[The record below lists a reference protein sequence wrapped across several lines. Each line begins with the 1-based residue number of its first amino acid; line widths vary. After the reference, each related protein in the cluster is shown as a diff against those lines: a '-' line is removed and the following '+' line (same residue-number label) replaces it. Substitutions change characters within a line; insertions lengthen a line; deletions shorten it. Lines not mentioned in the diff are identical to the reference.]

1 VSLRPVPVTTKRSP
15 AVPTAVN
22 RRHKLRLAVLAAAL
36 VLSAAC
42 GAHRS
47 QEPAAPVTTV
57 PTQTQP
63 TTTASNTISL
73 VAVGDLMLARDI
85 ATLTDDNGS
94 TYPFEHVAPVLADA
108 DITVANLEGTFTE
121 RGTAA
126 DKKYTFRTPPR
137 DATGLAL
144 AGIDVVSM
152 ANNHALDFGPEGLR
166 DTIAALDSAGI
177 AHSGAGENDVAARR
191 PAILQARGLRVAFL
205 SYAATTDAVAA
216 APDAAGVAWG
226 TVDTISEDV
235 RRAREQADVV
245 VVSLHAGNEYAD
257 EPSDTQRLLAQA
269 AVDAGATLVLGHHPH
284 VLQSW
289 EFSGRAFI
297 AYSLGNFVFDLDEDD
312 LAQLGPAPFQTVAL
326 KIDLS
331 ASGVEKVEPIPV
343 YIDPQEDRPRPAD
356 PAEAEAILDRI
367 RQLGGELET
376 P

>member
-1 VSLRPVPVTTKRSP
+1 M
-15 AVPTAVN
+15 PTALN
-22 RRHKLRLAVLAAAL
+22 RRHKLRLAALAAAL

-42 GAHRS
+42 GAQRS
-47 QEPAAPVTTV
+47 QESTLAVTTV
-57 PTQTQP
+57 PPLATSP
-63 TTTASNTISL
+63 ASPASAPDGAISL

-85 ATLTDDNGS
+85 ATLMDDYGA
-94 TYPFEHVAPVLADA
+94 TYPFEHVAPILADA
-108 DITVANLEGTFTE
+108 DVTIANLEGTFTE

-137 DATGLAL
+137 DAAGLAL

-152 ANNHALDFGPEGLR
+152 ANNHALDFGPEGLH

-177 AHSGAGENDVAARR
+177 AHSGAGENDAAARQ
-191 PAILQARGLRVAFL
+191 PAILEARGLRVAFL
-205 SYAATTDAVAA
+205 SFAATSDAVAA
-216 APDAAGVAWG
+216 TPDADGVAWG
-226 TVDTISEDV
+226 SVDTISEDV
-235 RRAREQADVV
+235 RRARAQADVV

-284 VLQSW
+284 VLQRW
-289 EFSGRAFI
+289 EFSGPSFI

-312 LAQLGPAPFQTVAL
+312 LAQLGPAPFETVAL
-326 KIDLS
+326 KITLS

-343 YIDPQEDRPRPAD
+343 YIDPLEDRPRPAA
-356 PAEAEAILDRI
+356 PR
-367 RQLGGELET
+367 GGRGH